1 METNQTTQTAT
12 QQPIT
17 NKKMMGCKTCGAPM
31 AKSAKKCQ
39 SCGAKN
45 PKKRI
50 KKFIIL
56 LIIVGII
63 VGYPAFF
70 VIRDNMSAMITCRN
84 GQELRYNELGDIY
97 SDYLRN
103 DDYKEFVNEYLPAE
117 VVVKG
122 KITEIDETTVGATS
136 DGLNVHVESGACRV
150 IKFEINNEYV
160 YMISFD
166 LYTKA
171 EDYDFGKLKVGDK
184 VVAKGIITDSVTL
197 KNGNQINEGLPS
209 KLDII
214 GTEDGITVK

>member
-17 NKKMMGCKTCGAPM
+17 NKKIMSCKTCGAPM

-84 GQELRYNELGDIY
+84 GEELRYNELGDIY

-103 DDYKEFVNEYLPAE
+103 DDYKEFVNKYLPAE

-197 KNGNQINEGLPS
+197 KNGNQINESLPS

-214 GTEDGITVK
+214 GTEDGITTK

>member
-1 METNQTTQTAT
+1 METNQTTT
-12 QQPIT
+12 QQGVT
-17 NKKMMGCKTCGAPM
+17 NNKMMNCKTCGAPM

-84 GQELRYNELGDIY
+84 GEELRYNELGDIY

-160 YMISFD
+160 YKISFD

-184 VVAKGIITDSVTL
+184 VVAKGVITDSVTL

-209 KLDII
+209 TLDII
-214 GTEDGITVK
+214 GTEDGITIK

>member
-17 NKKMMGCKTCGAPM
+17 NKKMMSCKTCGAPM

-84 GQELRYNELGDIY
+84 GEELRYNELGDIY

>member
-1 METNQTTQTAT
+1 M
-12 QQPIT
+12 
-17 NKKMMGCKTCGAPM
+17 
-31 AKSAKKCQ
+31 
-39 SCGAKN
+39 
-45 PKKRI
+45 
-50 KKFIIL
+50 
-56 LIIVGII
+56 
-63 VGYPAFF
+63 
-70 VIRDNMSAMITCRN
+70 
-84 GQELRYNELGDIY
+84 GDIY

-160 YMISFD
+160 YMISYD

-184 VVAKGIITDSVTL
+184 VEATGIITNAVTL
-197 KNGNQINEGLPS
+197 KDGSVIKESLPS
-209 KLDII
+209 KLEVI
-214 GTEDGITVK
+214 GTEDGIEKK

>member
-17 NKKMMGCKTCGAPM
+17 NKKMMSCKTCGAPM

>member
-1 METNQTTQTAT
+1 METNQTTQTTT

-17 NKKMMGCKTCGAPM
+17 NKKMMSCKTCGAPM

-70 VIRDNMSAMITCRN
+70 VIRDNMSAKITCRN
-84 GQELRYNELGDIY
+84 GEELRYNELGDIY
-97 SDYLRN
+97 SNYLRN

-160 YMISFD
+160 YMISYD

-197 KNGNQINEGLPS
+197 KNGNQINESLPS
-209 KLDII
+209 KLDVI
-214 GTEDGITVK
+214 GTEDGITKN

>member
-1 METNQTTQTAT
+1 METNQTTT
-12 QQPIT
+12 QQGVT
-17 NKKMMGCKTCGAPM
+17 NNKMMNCKTCGAPM

-84 GQELRYNELGDIY
+84 GEELRYNELGDIY

-122 KITEIDETTVGATS
+122 KITEIDNITVGATS
-136 DGLNVHVESGACRV
+136 DGLNVHLESGACKV
-150 IKFEINNEYV
+150 AKIEINNEYV
-160 YMISFD
+160 YLIKYD
-166 LYTKA
+166 LYKDA

-184 VVAKGIITDSVTL
+184 VTATGVITNSITL
-197 KNGNQINEGLPS
+197 TENNQIYAVLPS
-209 KLDII
+209 ELEVI
-214 GTEDGITVK
+214 GTADGIVKD

>member
-1 METNQTTQTAT
+1 METTQTTQTTT

-17 NKKMMGCKTCGAPM
+17 NKKMMSCKTCGAPM

-84 GQELRYNELGDIY
+84 GEELRYNELGDIY

-214 GTEDGITVK
+214 GTEDGITIK

>member
-12 QQPIT
+12 HQPIT
-17 NKKMMGCKTCGAPM
+17 NKKIMSCKTCGAPM

-84 GQELRYNELGDIY
+84 GEELRYNELGDIY

-103 DDYKEFVNEYLPAE
+103 DDYKEFVNKYLPAE

-197 KNGNQINEGLPS
+197 KNGNQINESLPS

-214 GTEDGITVK
+214 GTEDGITTK